1 MVRVSPVVLILSTG
15 NIDHELASLFSSFHP
30 LQTFGEFGKWILS
43 IDQRLDQTTLCSL
56 NQLSEFFQAARS

>member
-15 NIDHELASLFSSFHP
+15 NIDHELASLLCSFHP

-43 IDQRLDQTTLCSL
+43 ID
-56 NQLSEFFQAARS
+56 